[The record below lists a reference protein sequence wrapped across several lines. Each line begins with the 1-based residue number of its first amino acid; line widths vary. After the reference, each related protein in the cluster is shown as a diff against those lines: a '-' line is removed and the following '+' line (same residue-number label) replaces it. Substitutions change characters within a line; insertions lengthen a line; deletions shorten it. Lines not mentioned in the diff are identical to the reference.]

1 MYVGFVMRV
10 GQTDAEVELVIVL
23 LLLAGVGSC
32 VVSEPVACDKTVAI
46 AVVPVQFSDVQIFKR

>member
-1 MYVGFVMRV
+1 MRV

-32 VVSEPVACDKTVAI
+32 VVSEPVACDETVAI
-46 AVVPVQFSDVQIFKR
+46 AVVPVQFSDVQIFQT